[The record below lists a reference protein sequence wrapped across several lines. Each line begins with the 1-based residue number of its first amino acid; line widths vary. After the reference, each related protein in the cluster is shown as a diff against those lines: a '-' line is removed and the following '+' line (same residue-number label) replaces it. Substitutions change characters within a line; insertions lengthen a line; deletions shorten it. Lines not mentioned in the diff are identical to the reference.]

1 MSAFDHGV
9 ERTGLQLSAP
19 CKFEKYSKS
28 FLNGH
33 ESLSD
38 LIGSAEPTTPNPSSR
53 KSQDVPGCQHCW
65 SPYDTCK
72 YRDAQ
77 KSNTSQA
84 MCVSPPLTFLPS
96 SVAVHHERKSRVQI
110 ELHDQNGRKNARKR
124 HRVAISVLPSLE
136 AEGSEYGHLV
146 QEKGLPCQT
155 NE

>member
-38 LIGSAEPTTPNPSSR
+38 LIGSVEPTTPNPSSR

-96 SVAVHHERKSRVQI
+96 SIAVHHERKSRVQI
-110 ELHDQNGRKNARKR
+110 ELHDQNGRKIARKWPQSGYLGFALLR
-124 HRVAISVLPSLE
+124 SRGVRIWSSR
-136 AEGSEYGHLV
+136 SR
-146 QEKGLPCQT
+146 KGLTLP